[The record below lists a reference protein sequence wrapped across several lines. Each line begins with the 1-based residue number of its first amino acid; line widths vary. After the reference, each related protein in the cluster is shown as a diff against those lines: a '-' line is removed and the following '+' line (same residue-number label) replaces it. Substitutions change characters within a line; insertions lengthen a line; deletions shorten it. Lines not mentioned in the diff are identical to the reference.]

1 MGSTSDTSVSFVTSV
16 RLTPDEHKTL
26 KRIAAADKR
35 SLSNELR
42 YLIERRADELAAPTE
57 LRDAA

>member
-1 MGSTSDTSVSFVTSV
+1 MGSTTPSTSFVTSV
-16 RLTPDEHKTL
+16 RLTPDEHATL
-26 KRIAAADKR
+26 KSIAEVDKR

-42 YLIERRADELAAPTE
+42 YLIERRAEEVFGPTD